1 VLLEYPENAQPPK
14 AAENCDCLSLPVL
27 RVVIVVGSI
36 VVVGEC
42 CLSLWSQVMVHEPSG
57 AAASS
62 TRAGEAKSRNEM
74 LEEMRSKLRD
84 THFFSADN
92 PTF

>member
-1 VLLEYPENAQPPK
+1 MHSPLRPLKTAIVSAFQSCVL
-14 AAENCDCLSLPVL
+14 
-27 RVVIVVGSI
+27 VIVVESI

-62 TRAGEAKSRNEM
+62 TRAGEAKEKEM
-74 LEEMRSKLRD
+74 LAMEEE
-84 THFFSADN
+84 AW
-92 PTF
+92 